1 MAWKDAFSIVNKVTK
16 WIDEWKSG
24 ATERRLRKIQKL
36 KDALTD
42 VEKDL
47 LKYKNFKKP
56 LDYRNYLGLLKS
68 KRMYERKI
76 MKVANK

>member
-36 KDALTD
+36 KDDLAD
-42 VEKDL
+42 VEKRL
-47 LKYKNFKKP
+47 AKFKNFKNVH
-56 LDYRNYLGLLKS
+56 DYRNYLGLLKS
-68 KRMYERKI
+68 KRVYERKI
-76 MKVANK
+76 DDLAR